1 MQIKK
6 RFRFFSQV
14 PMHCTLCSNRKPV
27 LWAKDHFRAYFKCPE
42 CNLVFVPDKFHLSP
56 DKEKE
61 RYDLHNNDPEDEG
74 YKNFLN
80 RLILP
85 LIPYLKKG
93 DKGIDFGSGPTPSIS
108 ILMKKRGFS
117 VTNYDP
123 FYSNKKDVLNQTY
136 DFLTCVETVEHFH
149 HPQKEWK
156 RMIGMVKPGKW
167 IGVMTQ
173 LLTDEIDFRDW
184 YYNKDVTHVCFYSKA
199 TFEWLALKHGFKI
212 NYMSNSVLLFQVG

>member
-1 MQIKK
+1 MQ
-6 RFRFFSQV
+6 
-14 PMHCTLCSNRKPV
+14 CTLCSNKNAV
-27 LWAKDHFRAYFKCPE
+27 LWAKDRYRTYLKCPE
-42 CNLVFVPDKFHLSP
+42 CDLVFVPEAYYPTP

-61 RYDLHNNDPEDEG
+61 RYDLHNNDPENEG

-80 RLILP
+80 KLILP
-85 LIPYLKKG
+85 LIPHLMKD

-108 ILMKKRGFS
+108 ILMQKRGFA

-156 RMIGMVKPGKW
+156 RIIGMVKSGKW
-167 IGVMTQ
+167 VGIMTQ
-173 LLTDEIDFRDW
+173 LLTDKIDFDAW
-184 YYNKDVTHVCFYSKA
+184 YYKRDETHVCFYSKA
-199 TFEWLALKHGFKI
+199 TFEWLAMKYNFKI
-212 NYMSNSVLLFQVG
+212 DYMSDSVIVFQVG